1 MIKVR
6 QTFQIS
12 LTDVN
17 CTCAI
22 YAVGTVSN
30 PHPSTI
36 LLMAPMINMWWKYN
50 RQLLAVRWLVDC
62 FKYVY
67 QVVGELI

>member
-1 MIKVR
+1 MTKVR

-36 LLMAPMINMWWKYN
+36 LLMTPMINMWWKYI
-50 RQLLAVRWLVDC
+50 RQLLAISWLVDC

-67 QVVGELI
+67 QVVSEMI

>member
-36 LLMAPMINMWWKYN
+36 LLMAPMIMWWKYN
-50 RQLLAVRWLVDC
+50 RQLRWLVDC
-62 FKYVY
+62 FQYVY
-67 QVVGELI
+67 QVVGEMI

>member
-6 QTFQIS
+6 QTFRIS

-17 CTCAI
+17 YTCAI

-30 PHPSTI
+30 PHSSTI
-36 LLMAPMINMWWKYN
+36 LLMAPMINMWSKYN

-67 QVVGELI
+67 QVVGEMI

>member
-12 LTDVN
+12 LTDVD
-17 CTCAI
+17 CSCAI
-22 YAVGTVSN
+22 YAVGTISN
-30 PHPSTI
+30 PHPSTT

-50 RQLLAVRWLVDC
+50 RQLLAIRWLVDC
-62 FKYVY
+62 FKHVY
-67 QVVGELI
+67 QVVGEMI